1 MNMNRDHLFKETVAT
16 VQHVGSLRLWAG
28 RLSERSR
35 KSLKSSGC
43 KAPNG
48 LVCPVWFGCDYVI
61 MKKGKNYHT
70 VSQKSRYET
79 LSQNQ

>member
-1 MNMNRDHLFKETVAT
+1 MTMIRDHLFEETGHCL
-16 VQHVGSLRLWAG
+16 HVGSVRLWAG
-28 RLSERSR
+28 RLSGRSR

-48 LVCPVWFGCDYVI
+48 LVCSVWFGCDYVI

-70 VSQKSRYET
+70 VSQ
-79 LSQNQ
+79 